1 LPVVVL
7 AGPPARVQESGSGL
21 RLHHQGRRLDGRF
34 SVVAEIT
41 RAETRPGDPPT
52 RPVELK
58 LPRDVAAMEAG
69 PRPAFAASAFEP
81 EAATAAAAELAARLA
96 RAGRLAPL
104 RAVEVRH

>member
-1 LPVVVL
+1 ML

-34 SVVAEIT
+34 SVFAEIT

-52 RPVELK
+52 RPVE